1 MKNPTKIL
9 LTLLSL
15 SVFII
20 IVLLLQKQKE
30 TSRLLSKIS
39 TLELTHQKN
48 MDSITNKYGDEIKKQ
63 QAIIFEGEQGKKALQ
78 KYSDSVFALKKK
90 DDRKYKE
97 TVAYYEN
104 YIKTSL
110 PEVVYVDLD
119 SNELPK
125 PDTTF
130 LSQSVKD
137 YINNSISV
145 PRNFNLDS
153 QYFKISGT
161 INKNNIALSKVEF
174 TDSLYGR
181 FVTKKGGLFKPD
193 IIEYQVMNKS
203 PYTNIEGV
211 KSAIYTQKK
220 KTFQKIIPPL
230 AIGIV
235 VGLIISR

>member
-1 MKNPTKIL
+1 MKNQSKIL
-9 LTLLSL
+9 LSLLTL

-30 TSRLLSKIS
+30 TSQLLAKIS
-39 TLELTHQKN
+39 TLELKHQN
-48 MDSITNKYGDEIKKQ
+48 QMDSLTNKYGDEIKKQ

-78 KYSDSVFALKKK
+78 KYSDSVFALKRK

-119 SNELPK
+119 SADIK
-125 PDTTF
+125 PDTSF

-137 YINNSISV
+137 YISNSISV
-145 PRNFNLDS
+145 PKNFNLDS
-153 QYFKISGT
+153 PYFKISGV
-161 INKNNIALSKVEF
+161 INRTNVALTKVEF

-193 IIEYQVMNKS
+193 VIEYQVMNRS
-203 PYTNIEGV
+203 PYTNIEGL
-211 KSAIYTQKK
+211 KSAIYKQKK
-220 KTFQKIIPPL
+220 KTIQKIIPPL
-230 AIGIV
+230 VIGVIV
-235 VGLIISR
+235 GFLINN